1 MVQIDVPAAFIA
13 SQFFLDI
20 GKTVIKK
27 HAAESDDAKPATYY
41 KFLYR
46 SLFFAGAVIAPAG
59 IFLLAAYP
67 GWEQIYWTRRVE
79 FVVNNPVNSL
89 IPALFVMFIVLGGY
103 LGHVIGYRWIVT
115 GKEKY
120 LRPCYLGLLAAV
132 ALLVLSQ
139 YPSFIYLGT
148 YDQYHNLNGQVRE
161 SMAHVWNN
169 PHGFSISWIMV
180 MCYFAVPLLWL
191 IVKIRNEVKSCG

>member
-1 MVQIDVPAAFIA
+1 M
-13 SQFFLDI
+13 
-20 GKTVIKK
+20 
-27 HAAESDDAKPATYY
+27 
-41 KFLYR
+41 
-46 SLFFAGAVIAPAG
+46 
-59 IFLLAAYP
+59 
-67 GWEQIYWTRRVE
+67 
-79 FVVNNPVNSL
+79 VNNPINSL